1 MPDLRRRGIQRL
13 LCQSWTAWKAAPSC
27 SALLFTGN
35 MFHSR
40 SQTVSDGEQCVALSF
55 IKTLK
60 RRVFIWLWR
69 PCSCL
74 TPVGR
79 EFTEDKEVSNTA
91 SASNAATFSFS
102 VTPSSYRGIIMSC
115 FDSGAF
121 NCVSLFGEYSAS
133 AMRNQYHDS
142 ALYTASRASE
152 YPQSQTAKGS
162 D

>member
-1 MPDLRRRGIQRL
+1 MLNELLIDVVRHVLPQPRKHSSKLYSMRMKGDHHIETDKLEEGEGKRLDPMPDLRRRGIQRL

-40 SQTVSDGEQCVALSF
+40 SQTVSD
-55 IKTLK
+55 
-60 RRVFIWLWR
+60 VFIWLWR

-121 NCVSLFGEYSAS
+121 NCVSLFG
-133 AMRNQYHDS
+133 
-142 ALYTASRASE
+142 
-152 YPQSQTAKGS
+152 P
-162 D
+162 